1 MEDIQP
7 IAAYLPYMTSAG
19 NHESAYNFSHY
30 TNRFNMPG
38 EDAKR
43 TGNHYYSFDAGP
55 AHVVAWNTEAF
66 FFPEFF
72 DEAYVARMYEWL
84 EKDLAA
90 ANANR
95 ENVPWI
101 VAYSHRPMYCPT
113 TEKTTARRSGRSS
126 LGDRSP
132 SRAPSP
138 RHSRVRRAAHGG
150 TGEPAEE
157 PAEEPVETVGGSR
170 RQLCDWEHEA
180 TRLGYRSQC
189 DAAYGLSCSRAATTT
204 TVEGVEGVE
213 GVVVGTPKNYP
224 VEELY
229 HRYGVDLA
237 LTGHKHNYERFYP
250 VYDEVTATRAGAFF
264 GNGRVSRRD
273 GARGDG
279 SGREDER

>member
-38 EDAKR
+38 ERALENR
-43 TGNHYYSFDAGP
+43 EPLLLLRRGAQ

-101 VAYSHRPMYCPT
+101 VAYSHRPLALPADG
-113 TEKTTARRSGRSS
+113 ESGEARKRRGEARSEIGVLRGR
-126 LGDRSP
+126 LP
-132 SRAPSP
+132 RAI
-138 RHSRVRRAAHGG
+138 RAFAAQLTGR

-157 PAEEPVETVGGSR
+157 PAEELVKTVGGSR

-204 TVEGVEGVE
+204 TVGGFEI
-213 GVVVGTPKNYP
+213 VVVGTRKTTRGGAVPSI
-224 VEELY
+224 
-229 HRYGVDLA
+229 RRRSRVDEA
-237 LTGHKHNYERFYP
+237 QTQLTSVFIPRLR
-250 VYDEVTATRAGAFF
+250 VATRAPGRFS
-264 GNGRVSRRD
+264 NGTSLPPRRCTW
-273 GARGDG
+273 
-279 SGREDER
+279 